1 MAKWGLTLNVFISF
15 AKEDKVAVDSLA
27 NTIRHGG
34 GKDWRFVYD
43 LYGARDWRAEIQY
56 NIDHCEVFLFVI
68 TQHSLRSDWCQKELQ
83 HAAVSQKPIVTV
95 VFTRD
100 IDIPHPLSTIQYV
113 LYDIS
118 PESGAKLTRALIDPR
133 PLPRDKIP
141 STWQRLG
148 GGPIGVRMT
157 QHNAVHDIP
166 IPRLKRE
173 LTDME
178 KEDFLHET
186 IQEIRAYFSRALKSF
201 EHSDSRVK
209 SKIRDES
216 NTDFRCQV
224 YIDGNLFKS
233 CRIRISNEMGLSSIA
248 YSAARGNMAH
258 YDISGVN
265 VLLQASILDGNPAL
279 EFVMDFMTS
288 SGSRICTVAEAS
300 ERLWKAYTD
309 DFAQDNLRW

>member
-1 MAKWGLTLNVFISF
+1 MNVFISF
-15 AKEDKVAVDSLA
+15 AKEDKSKVSRLEEIV
-27 NTIRHGG
+27 RHSGG
-34 GKDWRFVYD
+34 RGWQFVYD
-43 LYGARDWRAEIQY
+43 LYGARDWATEIQY
-56 NIDHCEVFLFVI
+56 KIDQCEVFLFVI
-68 TQHSLRSDWCQKELQ
+68 TNNSLQSEWCLKELQ
-83 HAAVSQKPIVTV
+83 HAALSQKPIVTV
-95 VFTRD
+95 VFISD
-100 IDIPHPLSTIQYV
+100 IIIPHPLKTIQYV
-113 LYDIS
+113 LFDET
-118 PESGAKLTRALIDPR
+118 PESGAKLARALIDPR

-178 KEDFLHET
+178 KEDFLHEA
-186 IQEIRAYFSRALKSF
+186 IQEIRAYFSRALKYF
-201 EHSDSRVK
+201 EDSDSRVK

-233 CRIRISNEMGLSSIA
+233 CRIRISNDLGLSGIA
-248 YSAARGNMAH
+248 YSAARGNMAR
-258 YDISGVN
+258 YDMGGVN
-265 VLLQASILDGNPAL
+265 ALLQASILDGNPAL

-288 SGSRICTVAEAS
+288 SGSRICSVAEAS
-300 ERLWKAYTD
+300 ERLWRAYTE
-309 DFAQDNLRW
+309 DFAHYNSRWQ